1 MKQASVE
8 SCSGLGGLDA
18 LQVRGLGESRRAS
31 FLALRSAQRR
41 AMMRAVRATGMR
53 MANMPSIHHV
63 ALRRRPQGDRSNAYI
78 GT

>member
-1 MKQASVE
+1 
-8 SCSGLGGLDA
+8 
-18 LQVRGLGESRRAS
+18 
-31 FLALRSAQRR
+31 LALRSAQRR

-63 ALRRRPQGDRSNAYI
+63 ALRRRPQGDRSKAYI